1 MAMKKVSLAV
11 AFAFATQLLASAAFA
26 KTEIVVHYAWPAHQ
40 RFHEAVAKAFME
52 KFPDISVTFRTP
64 SPDYED
70 AVQTIVRQ
78 SMANQLPDIEFAG
91 LPKVRELAS
100 RGIAVPLDKLITS
113 EADFGKMG
121 YSANVL
127 SLGAVNGVQYA
138 VPFAIST
145 PVIFYNA
152 DLVLRA
158 GGDPDHFPTTWEGV
172 IALGGKIA
180 KLGNNID
187 GMYYEIGVDD
197 WTTQA
202 LIFNFGGRMTSE
214 DEKKVA
220 FDGPAGK
227 RAIALFGRLHSEG
240 GQKPVTQRAARQ
252 QFLAGL
258 LGMYAASPANVRG
271 FEEGAAGK
279 FRLRTATLPLADK
292 ASGGVPTGGMA
303 MVILT
308 KDPERQSAAWK
319 YLKFATGPEGQTI
332 VVKNTGYMP
341 ANTLA
346 LQPQYLGRFYEE
358 NPSWETAAKQ
368 LPVARAWYA
377 WPGTNSVK
385 IGRVLADGMTAV
397 AQGVVTPE
405 QGLAQMAT
413 ETQALLPK

>member
-1 MAMKKVSLAV
+1 
-11 AFAFATQLLASAAFA
+11 
-26 KTEIVVHYAWPAHQ
+26 
-40 RFHEAVAKAFME
+40 ME

-91 LPKVRELAS
+91 LPKIRELAS
-100 RGIAVPLDKLITS
+100 RGIAVPLDKLIAS
-113 EADFGKMG
+113 EPNFRNMG

-127 SLGAVNGVQYA
+127 SLGQVNGVQYA

-145 PVIFYNA
+145 PVFFYNA
-152 DLVLRA
+152 DLVKRA
-158 GGDPDHFPTTWEGV
+158 GGDPDHFPATWDGV
-172 IALGGKIA
+172 IELGGKID
-180 KLGNNID
+180 KLGDNID

-220 FDGPAGK
+220 FDSPAGK
-227 RAIALFGRLHSEG
+227 RAIELFGRFHSEG

-279 FRLRTATLPLADK
+279 FQLRTATLPLADK
-292 ASGGVPTGGMA
+292 TSGSVPTGGMG

-308 KDPERQSAAWK
+308 KDPERQKAAWQ

-332 VVKNTGYMP
+332 VVENTGYMP

-346 LQPQYLGRFYEE
+346 LEPQYLGGFYKQ
-358 NPSWETAAKQ
+358 NPNWETAAKQ
-368 LPVARAWYA
+368 LPIARAWYA

-397 AQGVVTPE
+397 AQGVVTPDKAVE
-405 QGLAQMAT
+405 QMAT